1 MYTSSPELTSSPV
14 AIQHTRNQDR
24 LNNLAQKVSPLPAAA
39 LALAQTAREMKVSAT
54 LLKSRSTETLT
65 GQDGT
70 VVRTKAVIS
79 ALKSAKD
86 TLKIF
91 ASKADS
97 LGREVSFFSNHQ
109 EGLYRGN
116 MGIFSQEDKVNWC
129 SAQVDKIAR
138 RTQKLGVN
146 QSLPVSKAI
155 RDLSWAAG
163 FFGKTIDSDLG
174 VKVSELGRNN
184 Q

>member
-1 MYTSSPELTSSPV
+1 
-14 AIQHTRNQDR
+14 
-24 LNNLAQKVSPLPAAA
+24 
-39 LALAQTAREMKVSAT
+39 
-54 LLKSRSTETLT
+54 
-65 GQDGT
+65 
-70 VVRTKAVIS
+70 
-79 ALKSAKD
+79 
-86 TLKIF
+86 
-91 ASKADS
+91 
-97 LGREVSFFSNHQ
+97 
-109 EGLYRGN
+109 